1 MLWYKEHKIWQIL
14 WKMQNLLRENG
25 LNHMLDILNGQN
37 VTIFHLKSDYWQT
50 NCYLQYQLLP
60 TSQVTFINKIYNEGK
75 NGKISCWIIDPNW
88 RFMFEI
94 NFTLCYCKCPN
105 FINMIPRLYITVSST
120 NPCSPK
126 YNSSVTYFSL
136 YSIYSAEGHFA
147 GSSRF
152 FQKVW
157 HVVDT

>member
-14 WKMQNLLRENG
+14 CKNAEFITWEW
-25 LNHMLDILNGQN
+25 
-37 VTIFHLKSDYWQT
+37 LKSHVGYTEWSKCNNISPKIRLLT

-105 FINMIPRLYITVSST
+105 FINMILRLYITVSST

-157 HVVDT
+157 HVVDA